1 MSNRVIK
8 THTEI
13 ASEYY
18 KKCTEHIFNMLS
30 NVVYPIYGADNQ
42 GNPIHIGSCFI
53 IERNFKKFLITASH
67 VINEKEQSK
76 TNLYIGIRGKYG
88 GLIDIIGNTIFLN
101 SKNSKTDKID
111 IAVIKL
117 EETRYNSIKWKK
129 LVALSFDYLEHN
141 SNNVTEKLG
150 VAIGY
155 PNSKNKISRH
165 NLKMTGLS
173 HSSLIIHKED
183 VFISIGA
190 SPKDHILIEYD
201 KKVKDSDGNFHK
213 SSTPTGMSGGP
224 LVTFNVEV
232 NDYLQDII
240 PDIKISGVLIEY
252 HKLKKVLLA
261 TKIKYVLEA
270 IQKLEMHAFYAP
282 RQPEN
287 S

>member
-1 MSNRVIK
+1 MSNKVIK
-8 THTEI
+8 THTEMT
-13 ASEYY
+13 SEYY
-18 KKCTEHIFNMLS
+18 KKCTEHIFNMFS

-67 VINEKEQSK
+67 VINEKEQPK
-76 TNLYIGIRGKYG
+76 TNLYIGIRDENG
-88 GLIDIIGNTIFLN
+88 GLVDIIGNAIFLN
-101 SKNSKTDKID
+101 SKKSKTDKID

-117 EETRYNSIKWKK
+117 EEKRYNSVIWKK
-129 LVALSFDYLEHN
+129 LVSLPFNYLEYSSHN
-141 SNNVTEKLG
+141 VAEKLG

-165 NLKMTGLS
+165 NLKMTALS

-190 SPKDHILIEYD
+190 NSKDHILIEYD
-201 KKVKDSDGNFHK
+201 KKVKDSNDNLHN
-213 SSTPTGMSGGP
+213 SPTPTGMSGGP
-224 LVTFNVEV
+224 LVTFSIEV
-232 NDYLQDII
+232 NNYLQDII

-270 IQKLEMHAFYAP
+270 IQKLEKQA
-282 RQPEN
+282 
-287 S
+287 

>member
-1 MSNRVIK
+1 MSNRIIK

-53 IERNFKKFLITASH
+53 IEHNVKKFLITASH
-67 VINEKEQSK
+67 VINQKKQAK
-76 TNLYIGIRGKYG
+76 TDLYIGIKGECG
-88 GLIDIIGNTIFLN
+88 GLFNVIGNTCLIN
-101 SKNSKTDKID
+101 SKNSKLDKID

-117 EETRYNSIKWKK
+117 EKNRYNLVTWEK
-129 LVALSFDYLEHN
+129 LAALSFDYLEHN
-141 SNNVTEKLG
+141 SNDVAEKFG

-173 HSSLIIHKED
+173 HSSLMIHEED
-183 VFISIGA
+183 LFISIGA
-190 SPKDHILIEYD
+190 NPQNHILIEYD
-201 KKVKDSDGNFHK
+201 KKVKDSDDNIHQ
-213 SSTPTGMSGGP
+213 SSIPTGMSGGP
-224 LVTFNVEV
+224 LVTFNIEV

-240 PDIKISGVLIEY
+240 PNIKISGVLIEY

-270 IQKLEMHAFYAP
+270 IQKLEK
-282 RQPEN
+282 QP
-287 S
+287 